1 MAINTDQIRNLTNQV
16 VYSGYLATLENVK
29 TGTDKNGCDYLS
41 FRGTIQCGEDS
52 TLTRQFKSYI
62 KAQKKDG
69 TDSENYAKVTKW
81 VKEAVP
87 MTKDKEN
94 ATMVRMVG
102 SLSANDYVASDG
114 SLHETNIATM
124 QFFND
129 FDEFACDLDIEGYIK
144 SITDEERGPDDD
156 KKPTGRMRMRLIG
169 MDFYHNALDFKSIVI
184 PKDLVDALE
193 DNGYEQGRTAKMF
206 LTWMVNNNEEPK
218 PKKKGFGQQRVTE
231 GRSFVE
237 LVLTGGDMAYDEDDD
252 KMCISNQMAK
262 AMMTERS
269 NRLKEIEEAGY
280 QGGSNNNAKSGSS
293 SSSRSGF
300 GSKGSSTKKMAPVID
315 DDSDIPF

>member
-1 MAINTDQIRNLTNQV
+1 MITTDQIRNLTNQV

-29 TGTDKNGCDYLS
+29 TGVDKNGSEYLS
-41 FRGTIQCGEDS
+41 FRGTIQCGEDA
-52 TLTRQFKSYI
+52 TLTRPFKSYI
-62 KAQKKDG
+62 KAKKKDG
-69 TDSENYAKVTKW
+69 SDSDNFAKVSKW

-87 MTKDKEN
+87 MTKNKEN

-102 SLSANDYVASDG
+102 SLSANDYVDKTGA
-114 SLHETNIATM
+114 LRETNIATM

-144 SITDEERGPDDD
+144 SVDEEERGPDDD

-206 LTWMVNNNEEPK
+206 LTWMINSNEEPK

-231 GRSFVE
+231 GRSYVE
-237 LVLTGGDMAYDEDDD
+237 LVLTGGDTAYDEDDE
-252 KMCISNQMAK
+252 KLSISNGMAK
-262 AMMTERS
+262 AMLNERS
-269 NRLKEIEEAGY
+269 NRLKELEEAGY
-280 QGGSNNNAKSGSS
+280 QGASSDGSSGSS

-300 GSKGSSTKKMAPVID
+300 GNKGSSKKMAPVVD

>member
-1 MAINTDQIRNLTNQV
+1 MITTDQIRSLTNQV

-29 TGTDKNGCDYLS
+29 TGVDKNGSEYLS
-41 FRGTIQCGEDS
+41 FRGTIQCGEDA
-52 TLTRQFKSYI
+52 TLTRPFKSYI
-62 KAQKKDG
+62 KAKKKDG
-69 TDSENYAKVTKW
+69 SDSDNYAKVTKW
-81 VKEAVP
+81 VQEAVP
-87 MTKDKEN
+87 MTKSKEN

-102 SLSANDYVASDG
+102 SLSANDYVGSDG
-114 SLHETNIATM
+114 SLRETNIATM

-144 SITDEERGPDDD
+144 SVSEEERGPDDD

-193 DNGYEQGRTAKMF
+193 DNGYEAGRTAKMF
-206 LTWMVNNNEEPK
+206 LTWMVNSNEEPK

-237 LVLTGGDMAYDEDDD
+237 LVLTGGDTAYDEDDE
-252 KMCISNQMAK
+252 KLSISNGMAK
-262 AMMTERS
+262 AMLTERS

-280 QGGSNNNAKSGSS
+280 QGASSGSSSGSS

-300 GSKGSSTKKMAPVID
+300 GSKGSSSKKMTPVVD
-315 DDSDIPF
+315 DDEDIPF

>member
-1 MAINTDQIRNLTNQV
+1 
-16 VYSGYLATLENVK
+16 
-29 TGTDKNGCDYLS
+29 
-41 FRGTIQCGEDS
+41 
-52 TLTRQFKSYI
+52 
-62 KAQKKDG
+62 
-69 TDSENYAKVTKW
+69 
-81 VKEAVP
+81 

-114 SLHETNIATM
+114 SLRETNIATM

-144 SITDEERGPDDD
+144 SVTDEERGPDDD

-169 MDFYHNALDFKSIVI
+169 MDFYHNALDFKSIVV
-184 PKDLVDALE
+184 PKDLADALE

-206 LTWMVNNNEEPK
+206 LTWMVNSNEEPK

-269 NRLKEIEEAGY
+269 NRLKELEEAGY
-280 QGGSNNNAKSGSS
+280 QGGSTGSSSGSS
-293 SSSRSGF
+293 NSGSSSRSGF
-300 GSKGSSTKKMAPVID
+300 GNKGSSSKKMTPVVD
-315 DDSDIPF
+315 DDDDIPF

>member
-1 MAINTDQIRNLTNQV
+1 MTDQIRSLTNQV

-29 TGTDKNGCDYLS
+29 TGVDKNGCGYLM
-41 FRGTIQCGEDS
+41 FRGTIQCGKDA
-52 TLTRQFKSYI
+52 TLTRPFKAYI
-62 KAQKKDG
+62 KAQKRDG
-69 TDSENYAKVTKW
+69 TDSENYARVTKW
-81 VKEAVP
+81 VNEAVP

-94 ATMVRMVG
+94 ATLVRMVG
-102 SLSANDYVASDG
+102 SLSANDYVGSDG
-114 SLHETNIATM
+114 SLRESNIATM

-129 FDEFACDLDIEGYIK
+129 FDEFACTLDIEGYIK
-144 SITDEERGPDDD
+144 SITEEERGPEED

-184 PKDLVDALE
+184 PKELIDDLE
-193 DNGYEQGRTAKMF
+193 DNGYEPGRTAKMY
-206 LTWMVNNNEEPK
+206 LNWEVNNNEEPK
-218 PKKKGFGQQRVTE
+218 PKKRGFGQQRTTE

-237 LVLTGGDMAYDEDDD
+237 LVLTGGDVAYDEDDER
-252 KMCISNQMAK
+252 MSISNQMAK

-280 QGGSNNNAKSGSS
+280 QGGSSNSAKAGSS

-300 GSKGSSTKKMAPVID
+300 GNKGASSKKMSPVVD

>member
-1 MAINTDQIRNLTNQV
+1 
-16 VYSGYLATLENVK
+16 
-29 TGTDKNGCDYLS
+29 
-41 FRGTIQCGEDS
+41 
-52 TLTRQFKSYI
+52 
-62 KAQKKDG
+62 
-69 TDSENYAKVTKW
+69 
-81 VKEAVP
+81 

-144 SITDEERGPDDD
+144 SVTEEERGPDDD

-206 LTWMVNNNEEPK
+206 LTWMVNSNEEPK

-231 GRSFVE
+231 GRSFIE

-280 QGGSNNNAKSGSS
+280 QGGSNNSAKSGSS

-300 GSKGSSTKKMAPVID
+300 GSKGSSSKKMAPVVD
-315 DDSDIPF
+315 DDEDIPF